1 MAKSKM
7 TWARLANDPSIN
19 KSELPRIAK
28 AFGLKKPTQP
38 TRRMQTEEGD
48 KPKKPAA
55 KKPTAKSTRV
65 GTTAQPLRERNYTKP
80 KSKSVASQ
88 SLRNRNYT
96 TGKPTAT
103 KRRSNEA
110 PSDAGPEGA
119 YKKRV
124 KVVKTGGGTK
134 SSSTKVVAVKPTRE
148 KRPRTSGPGGKR

>member
-1 MAKSKM
+1 M
-7 TWARLANDPSIN
+7 
-19 KSELPRIAK
+19 
-28 AFGLKKPTQP
+28 
-38 TRRMQTEEGD
+38 
-48 KPKKPAA
+48 KKPAA
-55 KKPTAKSTRV
+55 KKTTTKASTRI
-65 GTTAQPLRERNYTKP
+65 GKPTAQPLRERNYTKP